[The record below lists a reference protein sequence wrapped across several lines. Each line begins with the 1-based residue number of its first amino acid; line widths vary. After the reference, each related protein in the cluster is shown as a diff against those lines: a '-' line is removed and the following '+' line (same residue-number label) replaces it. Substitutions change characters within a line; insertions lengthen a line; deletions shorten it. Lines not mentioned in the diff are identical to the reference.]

1 MLIMRKVC
9 TSISYQ
15 YHMTS
20 CDPSA
25 YLQSI
30 AEMLLYLLLPQ
41 DDFQNKSLRFIL
53 RVIVVEDGTELL
65 HYLPLGSVGREC
77 VVATGQPVE

>member
-1 MLIMRKVC
+1 
-9 TSISYQ
+9 
-15 YHMTS
+15 MTS

-30 AEMLLYLLLPQ
+30 AEMLLYLLLPE

-53 RVIVVEDGTELL
+53 RVKIQTMKLTL
-65 HYLPLGSVGREC
+65 CYCISLGSVGRKCAVTASQSIE
-77 VVATGQPVE
+77 